1 MPTPI
6 GPIAGNECRLFYNTT
21 IASTFTTAGAVQ
33 VVEAMDVSVSLA
45 AGKTDVMS
53 RASVFKTKLPTLD
66 ELSLS
71 FGYLYN
77 SDVGD
82 SLFNAIRAAYLAKTI
97 WHWAVMDGPLSSPGV
112 KGAQGITF
120 PGIITEFNHEEPLE
134 GTVVYN
140 LVVDPVRT
148 KVSGSIVN
156 PAWLTIAAS

>member
-6 GPIAGNECRLFYNTT
+6 GPIAGNECKLYYNTT
-21 IASTFTTAGAVQ
+21 IASTFTVSGSVLVT
-33 VVEAMDVSVSLA
+33 EAIDVSVTAA

-66 ELSLS
+66 EISLS

-82 SLFNAIRAAYLAKTI
+82 TLFNALRAAYFAKTI
-97 WHWAVMDGPLSSPGV
+97 WHWAVLDNINATPGV

-120 PGIITEFNHEEPLE
+120 PGIITEFNHEQPLE
-134 GTVVYN
+134 GTVIYN

-148 KVSGSIVN
+148 KVSGNIVN